1 MDSSNKLTEQP
12 AYYEFRI
19 KERLS
24 PQLAAWFEEMSLDV
38 TDKAAQPYTVI
49 RGPIRDQSALYGLIG
64 RIRDL
69 GLTLLSVCP
78 DEHRDEDDAN

>member
-1 MDSSNKLTEQP
+1 MDPSNKLTKQP

-38 TDKAAQPYTVI
+38 TDTAAQPYTI
-49 RGPIRDQSALYGLIG
+49 IHGPVRDQAALYGLIG

-69 GLTLLSVCP
+69 GLTLLSVGP
-78 DEHRDEDDAN
+78 DERKEEEDDN